1 MLDKEKN
8 FVSAVIY
15 VHNAENRIEDFLKM
29 VISVLENNFE
39 YSEVICVN
47 DSSEDNS
54 LAEIRRVSKIVTSA
68 NVSVIHMGYFHGL
81 EVAMDAGMDLAIGDF
96 VFEFDSTVLDFG
108 MAEVMGIYQRALQ
121 GYDIVS
127 AVPDRKE
134 KLTSKL
140 FYRVFDRYTNLSYG
154 MHTESFRILS
164 RRAINRV
171 ASMSRAV
178 PYRKAIYASAGLET
192 DMVMYQPNRSFVAK
206 IDKKEQG
213 YRARLAMDSLVLFTE
228 VGYRLAMGMTAFM
241 MLVSIFMVAYSVI
254 VYVTANPVAGW
265 TTTVLFFSI
274 AFSGLFGILTI
285 VVKYIQL
292 LTSLVF
298 RRKNYSFKNIEK
310 LTKQ

>member
-206 IDKKEQG
+206 IE
-213 YRARLAMDSLVLFTE
+213 
-228 VGYRLAMGMTAFM
+228 
-241 MLVSIFMVAYSVI
+241 
-254 VYVTANPVAGW
+254 
-265 TTTVLFFSI
+265 
-274 AFSGLFGILTI
+274 
-285 VVKYIQL
+285 
-292 LTSLVF
+292 
-298 RRKNYSFKNIEK
+298 
-310 LTKQ
+310 

>member
-265 TTTVLFFSI
+265 ATTVLFFFISFI
-274 AFSGLFGILTI
+274 EYFLYLHFKSFRLLFLACLE
-285 VVKYIQL
+285 YL
-292 LTSLVF
+292 RSLS
-298 RRKNYSFKNIEK
+298 NTYSC
-310 LTKQ
+310 

>member
-8 FVSAVIY
+8 FVSAVVY
-15 VHNAENRIEDFLKM
+15 VHNAEDRIADFLKM
-29 VISVLENNFE
+29 VISVLETNFE
-39 YSEVICVN
+39 HSEVICVN

-54 LAEIRRVSKIVTSA
+54 LAEIRRVSKTVTSA
-68 NVSVIHMGYFHGL
+68 SVSIIHMGYFHGL

-96 VFEFDSTVLDFG
+96 VFEFDSTVLDFDR
-108 MAEVMGIYQRALQ
+108 AQVMGIYQRALL

-127 AVPDRKE
+127 AVPGRKE

-164 RRAINRV
+164 RRAVNRA
-171 ASMSRAV
+171 ASMSRTV
-178 PYRKAIYASAGLET
+178 PYRKAIYAGAGLET
-192 DMVMYQPNRSFVAK
+192 DMVVYQPNRSAVAK
-206 IDKKEQG
+206 IDKKERE
-213 YRARLAMDSLVLFTE
+213 YRARLAVDSLVLFTE

-241 MLVSIFMVAYSVI
+241 MLVCIFMVAYSVI

-274 AFSGLFGILTI
+274 AFAGLFGILTI
-285 VVKYIQL
+285 VIKYIQL

-298 RRKNYSFKNIEK
+298 RRRNYSYKNIEK

>member
-178 PYRKAIYASAGLET
+178 PYRKAIYAGAGLET

-241 MLVSIFMVAYSVI
+241 LLVSIFMVAYSVI

-285 VVKYIQL
+285 VIKYIQL

>member
-134 KLTSKL
+134 TLTSKL